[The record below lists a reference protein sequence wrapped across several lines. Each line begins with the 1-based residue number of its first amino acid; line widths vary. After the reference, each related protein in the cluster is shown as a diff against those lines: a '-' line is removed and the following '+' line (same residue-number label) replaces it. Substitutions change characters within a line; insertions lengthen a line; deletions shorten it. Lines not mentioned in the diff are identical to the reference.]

1 MSHFDESIGARGKFP
16 DITGRGAAYGAEL
29 ASNLAVNRLDPPRA
43 CGEDGIQGSMRALR
57 NFTRC
62 LSFGAVLLAAQF
74 VFAQDSPPPAPS
86 EKIPPIK
93 TDVLSR
99 ITIEVTGGEKDTPV
113 ENASVY
119 VKYVEEHKLRK
130 DKKLEL
136 NVKTNRDGVA
146 HVPNAPLGR
155 VLIQVI
161 APGWKPHGRWYDI
174 ADTKQV
180 FKIRLE
186 RPPKWY

>member
-1 MSHFDESIGARGKFP
+1 MSQFDESIEPRGKFP
-16 DITGRGAAYGAEL
+16 DIFGQRAAYRAGM
-29 ASNLAVNRLDPPRA
+29 ASNLAANGLDPPRA
-43 CGEDGIQGSMRALR
+43 NGEDGIQGSMRILR
-57 NFTRC
+57 KMSRY
-62 LSFGAVLLAAQF
+62 LSLGAVLLAGPC
-74 VFAQDSPPPAPS
+74 VFAQDPPPPATS
-86 EKIPPIK
+86 EKIPQVK

-99 ITIEVTGGEKDTPV
+99 ITIEVMGGEKETPV

-136 NVKTNRDGVA
+136 NVKTNHEGVA
-146 HVPNAPLGR
+146 HVPNAPMGR

-174 ADTKQV
+174 TDTKQV

>member
-1 MSHFDESIGARGKFP
+1 MSHFVESISQHEKFP
-16 DITGRGAAYGAEL
+16 DSQAAEQRIEPDWHRIKQAADL
-29 ASNLAVNRLDPPRA
+29 TPPHP
-43 CGEDGIQGSMRALR
+43 CGEDRVHRSMRTWK
-57 NFTRC
+57 NFIRC
-62 LSFGAVLLAAQF
+62 LCLGVALLAAQGL
-74 VFAQDSPPPAPS
+74 VAQDAPPPAPN
-86 EKIPPIK
+86 EKVPRVR

-99 ITIEVTGGEKDTPV
+99 ITIEVSGGEKDTPV

-119 VKYVEEHKLRK
+119 VKYVEERKLAK

-136 NVKTNRDGVA
+136 NVKTNRDGIA

-161 APGWKPHGRWYDI
+161 AEGWKTYGRWYDI
-174 ADTKQV
+174 TDTKQV
-180 FKIRLE
+180 FKIRLQ

>member
-1 MSHFDESIGARGKFP
+1 
-16 DITGRGAAYGAEL
+16 
-29 ASNLAVNRLDPPRA
+29 
-43 CGEDGIQGSMRALR
+43 MRALQ
-57 NFTRC
+57 NFIHC
-62 LSFGAVLLAAQF
+62 LCLGVALLTAQNVAAQ
-74 VFAQDSPPPAPS
+74 DPPPPAPN
-86 EKIPPIK
+86 EKVPPVK

-99 ITIEVTGGEKDTPV
+99 ITIEVIGGEKDTPV

-119 VKYVEEHKLRK
+119 VKYVEERKLRK
-130 DKKLEL
+130 DKKLEM

-161 APGWKPHGRWYDI
+161 AAGWKPHGRWYDI
-174 ADTKQV
+174 TDTKQV